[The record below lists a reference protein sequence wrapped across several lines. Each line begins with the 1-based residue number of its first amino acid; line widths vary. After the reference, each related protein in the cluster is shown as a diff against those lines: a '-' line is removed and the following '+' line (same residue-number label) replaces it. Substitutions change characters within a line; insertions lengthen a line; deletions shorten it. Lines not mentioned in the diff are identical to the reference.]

1 MKKDKNVQFIKK
13 MGSIFLACVMILIV
27 FPLRTNASEKTIT
40 PESIHALSAVV
51 LDGDTGRV
59 LYEKEGNTKRANAST
74 TKIMTCILA
83 LENAQEND
91 VVRFLPM
98 LPLCLA

>member
-1 MKKDKNVQFIKK
+1 M
-13 MGSIFLACVMILIV
+13 
-27 FPLRTNASEKTIT
+27 
-40 PESIHALSAVV
+40 V

-91 VVRFLPM
+91 VVKISAYAASMPRVKLGVTEGNITIWEI
-98 LPLCLA
+98 CYTH